1 MHKLVFWM
9 LLGMLTSQLSG
20 FFWCSQGINCTMISD
35 FGALSRNS
43 SLDGK
48 NVIACHYH
56 FIIYHHS
63 DYNPTWLLFQGS
75 FLISINNSGYSKA
88 FISTSEWSPMIKLF
102 QLEAQYGYG
111 SKKRAWIATPLRGD
125 PDVWNE
131 GVTQVI
137 SNEFNLFTRA
147 WIWMDRGYGSGV
159 WIACAS
165 GVWIGTL
172 HFELQPHAQ
181 NS

>member
-56 FIIYHHS
+56 VIIYHHS

-75 FLISINNSGYSKA
+75 FIISINNSGYSKA
-88 FISTSEWSPMIKLF
+88 FVSMSEWSPMIKLF

-111 SKKRAWIATPLRGD
+111 SKKNG
-125 PDVWNE
+125 
-131 GVTQVI
+131 
-137 SNEFNLFTRA
+137 
-147 WIWMDRGYGSGV
+147 MDRYAATRWSGRMERRSYTGDLKWIQSLQKGMDLDGSGV

-172 HFELQPHAQ
+172 HFELQQHAQ